1 MIKKLTFVVALFSFF
16 YQTNAQELKA
26 TVTINY
32 DRVTN
37 VNTQIFKT
45 LQTQITEFLNN
56 TKFTNQVYE
65 QNEKIDC
72 SFFLNISSFDSNN
85 FGATLQLQSSRPI
98 FNSSY
103 TSPIANFNDNDVN
116 FRYIEYENFIYDPN
130 SYTSNLIS
138 ILAFYANVIIG
149 LDKDSFEEMG
159 GSKQLEV
166 ASNIMNL
173 AQSSGYPGWSQ
184 SDAKYNNRYYI
195 ISDLLSST
203 YSPYRKALYEY
214 HLKGLDLM
222 ADDQKA
228 AKEKVIEAIKTIS
241 QINKVRPNALLT
253 RTFFDA
259 KSDEI
264 VSIFTGGPNVASS
277 ELVEV
282 LNKISPLNSSKW
294 NKIR

>member
-1 MIKKLTFVVALFSFF
+1 MKKLTCIVAFLLVSMA
-16 YQTNAQELKA
+16 NAQELKA

-56 TKFTNQVYE
+56 TKFTNQEYQ
-65 QNEKIDC
+65 QNEKIEC

-103 TSPIANFNDNDVN
+103 NSPIVNFNDNDVS

-138 ILAFYANVIIG
+138 ILAYYANIIIG

-159 GSKQLEV
+159 GTKQLEI

-173 AQSSGYPGWSQ
+173 AQSSGYGGWSQ

-195 ISDLLSST
+195 ISDILSST
-203 YSPYRKALYEY
+203 YSPYRKTLYEY

-222 ADDQKA
+222 AEDLKL
-228 AKEKVIEAIKTIS
+228 AKEKVLESIKTIS

-264 VSIFTGGPNVASS
+264 VSIFSGGPTMSNA
-277 ELVEV
+277 ELLDI

>member
-1 MIKKLTFVVALFSFF
+1 MMKKLTCIVAFFVVSMA
-16 YQTNAQELKA
+16 NAQELKA

-56 TKFTNQVYE
+56 TKFTNQEYQ
-65 QNEKIDC
+65 QNEKIEC

-103 TSPIANFNDNDVN
+103 NSPIVNFNDNDVS

-138 ILAFYANVIIG
+138 ILAYYANIIIG

-159 GSKQLEV
+159 GTKQLEI

-173 AQSSGYPGWSQ
+173 AQSSGYGGWSQ

-195 ISDLLSST
+195 ISDILSST
-203 YSPYRKALYEY
+203 YSPYRKTLYEY

-222 ADDQKA
+222 AEDLKL
-228 AKEKVIEAIKTIS
+228 AKEKVLESIKTIS

-264 VSIFTGGPNVASS
+264 VSIFSGGPTMSNT
-277 ELVEV
+277 ELLDI

>member
-1 MIKKLTFVVALFSFF
+1 MMKKLTCIVAFLLVSIA
-16 YQTNAQELKA
+16 NAQELKA

-56 TKFTNQVYE
+56 TKFTNQEYQ
-65 QNEKIDC
+65 QNEKIEC

-103 TSPIANFNDNDVN
+103 NSPIVNFNDNDVS

-138 ILAFYANVIIG
+138 ILAYYANIIIG

-159 GSKQLEV
+159 GTKQLEI

-173 AQSSGYPGWSQ
+173 AQSSGYGGWSQ

-195 ISDLLSST
+195 ISDILSST
-203 YSPYRKALYEY
+203 YSPYRKTLYEY

-222 ADDQKA
+222 AEDLKL
-228 AKEKVIEAIKTIS
+228 AKEKVLESIKTIS

-264 VSIFTGGPNVASS
+264 VSIFSGGPTMSNA
-277 ELVEV
+277 ELLDI